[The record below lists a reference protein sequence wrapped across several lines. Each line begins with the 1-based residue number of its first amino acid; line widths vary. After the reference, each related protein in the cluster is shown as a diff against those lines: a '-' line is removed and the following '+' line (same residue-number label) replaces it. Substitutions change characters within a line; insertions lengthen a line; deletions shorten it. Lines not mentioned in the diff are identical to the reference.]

1 MNSLSIKVFTAK
13 TLEECI
19 ELASTELMIP
29 KEQLVYK
36 ILEEKKGIFVK
47 KASISVE
54 IKEIDKD
61 NTNGSIKVENSKIIV
76 TNPKAGGK
84 PAAILPSKGVS
95 IFSNGEEIVIR
106 TEVLE
111 ESEIQIVFGESTAER
126 RIDIIISPNQMEA
139 YISINYIPQNIYSL
153 NDVKENREIE
163 LKFSVSEQKFPIPYT
178 VNEVYDALSDSGI
191 VFGLIKESIEQIP
204 ALKEVNN
211 ILIAKGK
218 EVIDGIDDKINI
230 KFEMDNRNKKLIE
243 DEEGKVDYKSIGR
256 VESVEPG
263 FILATREE
271 GQDGEDGVDVKGN
284 KKKHKVAKKYQLKAG
299 EGCELKDENTV
310 IASMKGK
317 PSVKGNI
324 FCVYDV
330 HIIEKDVDIKT
341 GNIDFIGDVI
351 VHGNVKEGME
361 LKVGHD
367 LIINKNVES
376 AKINSVGDI
385 EIIGN
390 VINSHINAGGDDVLK
405 INKIH
410 DLEILHS
417 QLTTLIDTVR
427 HIKEFNLLG
436 KGIHD
441 GEIVKVLIE
450 NKFKQIAVIGEG
462 FVKSVSQSN
471 NKWEQ
476 ELCIYISHKL
486 LGFAPLNIKNVSELE
501 GIIETVDNLK
511 QYLSGALAMPAE
523 IKLSYCQDSTIKC
536 SGSIFITGKGEYISS
551 ITSNENVIFE
561 SPGSLA
567 RGGVIKAKNEI
578 KCKKVGSEGR
588 VSTKLIVEAGGHI
601 WADIAYQNTCFMI
614 GGREYI
620 LETDSKD
627 IHAYLNNEGELVVD
641 KFVL

>member
-1 MNSLSIKVFTAK
+1 MSIKVFTSK
-13 TLEECI
+13 TLDECI

-29 KEQLVYK
+29 KDQLVYT
-36 ILEEKKGIFVK
+36 IIEEKKGIFIRK
-47 KASISVE
+47 TSISVE
-54 IKEIDKD
+54 ISEIEKENI
-61 NTNGSIKVENSKIIV
+61 NGSIKVENSKIIV
-76 TNPKAGGK
+76 TNPEAGGK
-84 PAAILPSKGVS
+84 SAAIIPSKGIS
-95 IFSNGEEIVIR
+95 IFIDGEEIVRR
-106 TEVLE
+106 TEIFE
-111 ESEIQIVFGESTAER
+111 DSEIQVVFEESTAER
-126 RIDIIISPNQMEA
+126 RMDISISPDQMEA
-139 YISINYIPQNIYSL
+139 YVSINYIPQNIYSL
-153 NDVKENREIE
+153 DDVKENREIE
-163 LKFSVSEQKFPIPYT
+163 LKLSLIEQKYPTPYT
-178 VNEVYDALSDSGI
+178 INEIYDALSENGI
-191 VFGLIKESIEQIP
+191 VFGLIKENIEQIP
-204 ALKEVNN
+204 TLKEVNN
-211 ILIAKGK
+211 LLIAKGK

-230 KFEMDNRNKKLIE
+230 KFEIDSRNKKLIE
-243 DEEGKVDYKSIGR
+243 NVDGRIDYKSIGR
-256 VESVEPG
+256 IESVEPG
-263 FILATREE
+263 FVLATREE
-271 GQDGEDGVDVKGN
+271 GQDGQDGVDVKGN
-284 KKKHKVAKKYQLKAG
+284 KKKHKMAKKHQMKAG
-299 EGCELKDENTV
+299 DGCVLKDENIV
-310 IASMKGK
+310 VASIKGK
-317 PSVKGNI
+317 PSFKGNI
-324 FCVYDV
+324 FYVYDV
-330 HIIEKDVDIKT
+330 HVIENDVDIKT

-390 VINSHINAGGDDVLK
+390 VINSNINAGGDDVLK

-410 DLEILHS
+410 DLEILNS
-417 QLTTLIDTVR
+417 QLTTLIDTVK

-450 NKFKQIAVIGEG
+450 NKFKQIAVIGEN
-462 FVKSVSQSN
+462 FIKSSSHSN

-476 ELCIYISHKL
+476 ELCIYIIRKL
-486 LGFAPLNIKNVSELE
+486 VGFAPLNIKNVSELE
-501 GIIETVDNLK
+501 SIIETAGNLK

-561 SPGSLA
+561 NPGSLA

-601 WADIAYQNTCFMI
+601 WADVAYQNTCFMI